1 MSLSAAA
8 VPRRAVLADVLPRTA
23 ARDVVLVVGAA
34 LFTALCAQFE
44 IPVPGSPVPVSGQ
57 TFAVILGAAALGA
70 TRGTLAMGLY
80 VLLGAVGLPFYS
92 GGSSGVEVLWGAT
105 GGYLVGFVAA
115 GYVVGTLA
123 ERGQDRTFLR
133 AAPAFAAGQLLIFG
147 FGVPWLAVSA
157 GLTPSEAIAAGFT
170 PFIVGGIV
178 KAALA
183 GALLPS
189 AWRLVGR
196 R

>member
-1 MSLSAAA
+1 VSLSAVA
-8 VPRRAVLADVLPRTA
+8 VPRRAVLADALPRSR
-23 ARDVVLVVGAA
+23 ARDVVLVFGAA

-57 TFAVILGAAALGA
+57 TFAIILGAAALGA
-70 TRGTLAMGLY
+70 HRGTLAMALY

-92 GGSSGVEVLWGAT
+92 GGDGGVQHLWGAT
-105 GGYLVGFVAA
+105 GGYIFGFIVAA
-115 GYVVGTLA
+115 WVVGKLA

-133 AAPAFAAGQLLIFG
+133 AAPAFAAGQLVIFG
-147 FGVPWLAVSA
+147 LGVPWLAVSA
-157 GLTPSEAIAAGFT
+157 DLSASEAIAAGFT

>member
-1 MSLSAAA
+1 MA
-8 VPRRAVLADVLPRTA
+8 
-23 ARDVVLVVGAA
+23 
-34 LFTALCAQFE
+34 
-44 IPVPGSPVPVSGQ
+44 
-57 TFAVILGAAALGA
+57 
-70 TRGTLAMGLY
+70 LY

-92 GGSSGVEVLWGAT
+92 GGDGGVQHLWGAT
-105 GGYLVGFVAA
+105 GGYIFGFIVAA
-115 GYVVGTLA
+115 WVVGKLA

-133 AAPAFAAGQLLIFG
+133 AAPAFAAGQLVIFG

-157 GLTPSEAIAAGFT
+157 DLSASEAIAAGFT

-196 R
+196 G

>member
-1 MSLSAAA
+1 VSLSAVA
-8 VPRRAVLADVLPRTA
+8 VPRRAVLADALPRSR

-70 TRGTLAMGLY
+70 HRGAAAMALY

-92 GGSSGVEVLWGAT
+92 GGDGGVQHLFGAT
-105 GGYLVGFVAA
+105 GGYLVGFIVA
-115 GYVVGTLA
+115 GWVVGKLA

-133 AAPAFAAGQLLIFG
+133 AAPAFAAGQLVIFG
-147 FGVPWLAVSA
+147 LGVPWLAVSA
-157 GLTPSEAIAAGFT
+157 DLTPGEAISAGFT

>member
-1 MSLSAAA
+1 MTLSAAA
-8 VPRRAVLADVLPRTA
+8 VPRHAVLADALPRSV

-57 TFAVILGAAALGA
+57 TFAVILGSAALGA
-70 TRGTLAMGLY
+70 SRGTLAMGLY
-80 VLLGAVGLPFYS
+80 VLLGMVGLPFYA
-92 GGSSGVEVLWGAT
+92 GGESGVDVIWGAT
-105 GGYLVGFVAA
+105 GGYLVGFIAA
-115 GYVVGTLA
+115 GWVVGTLA

-157 GLTPSEAIAAGFT
+157 GLSASEAIAAGFT